1 MMVSKRSPIFQG
13 RIVRVPCQTS
23 GWPSKSIIMHL
34 LHAELRTPNEK
45 PNITRN
51 KDKIPAKDTRDTP
64 KRFVPIAM
72 VYFLIF
78 LKKISFH
85 QKKHIRSFPGQTS
98 SELWFSL
105 GFSILYGL
113 DSGSPTPLLSWGVP
127 RWRCGTQGC
136 ESVCM
141 VFLPHTHIYNL
152 IYNIYVYTQSMK
164 AVYIYVPFCCTC
176 ISRSILRLANFSKSD
191 LWNRTG
197 FFSPRLVEA
206 TVAT

>member
-1 MMVSKRSPIFQG
+1 MREKTASKFKMEPENDGFQKESYFPG
-13 RIVRVPCQTS
+13 ADCQGPMSNFRVTL
-23 GWPSKSIIMHL
+23 KIDH
-34 LHAELRTPNEK
+34 HAPFARRTQNPK
-45 PNITRN
+45 NITRN

-127 RWRCGTQGC
+127 R
-136 ESVCM
+136 
-141 VFLPHTHIYNL
+141 
-152 IYNIYVYTQSMK
+152 
-164 AVYIYVPFCCTC
+164 
-176 ISRSILRLANFSKSD
+176 
-191 LWNRTG
+191 
-197 FFSPRLVEA
+197 
-206 TVAT
+206 

>member
-1 MMVSKRSPIFQG
+1 MREKTASKFKMEPENDGFQKESYFPG
-13 RIVRVPCQTS
+13 ADCQGPMSNFRVTL
-23 GWPSKSIIMHL
+23 KIDH
-34 LHAELRTPNEK
+34 HAPFARRTQNPK
-45 PNITRN
+45 NITRN

-141 VFLPHTHIYNL
+141 VFLPHTHIY
-152 IYNIYVYTQSMK
+152 IYIIFYIIYMYIHK
-164 AVYIYVPFCCTC
+164 AWKLYIFMYLFVVLVSLAPF
-176 ISRSILRLANFSKSD
+176 LD
-191 LWNRTG
+191 
-197 FFSPRLVEA
+197 
-206 TVAT
+206 